1 MLFKKYN
8 FLPVPFNC
16 LTSNVTYL
24 YCIQSILNLAKVD
37 GIGDL
42 PPKIPIIPV
51 VQDKLNVSRLNLY
64 SKLIRPPFHY
74 RRVTL

>member
-1 MLFKKYN
+1 MGSSLH
-8 FLPVPFNC
+8 
-16 LTSNVTYL
+16 
-24 YCIQSILNLAKVD
+24 SILNLAKVD

-51 VQDKLNVSRLNLY
+51 VQDKLIVSRLNLY